1 MKRYLL
7 LPVILVLA
15 TTIFNAC
22 SKAGKN
28 EPPSASGI
36 VEEILFGI
44 NENDYAK
51 FSAHFDSTMKTALPE
66 SAFGKITGLKAVIGQ
81 YTPGSKKFIRA
92 DRKQEYIV
100 VLYKAKFTNEEK
112 DVIVTVSFREI
123 KGEPKVSG
131 LWFASPK
138 LMRGK

>member
-7 LPVILVLA
+7 VLTIFVLA
-15 TTIFNAC
+15 SVMFNSCAGV
-22 SKAGKN
+22 GKN
-28 EPPSASGI
+28 EPPYANGI
-36 VEEILFGI
+36 VEEILLGI

-66 SAFGKITGLKAVIGQ
+66 SAFEKITGLKAVIGE